1 RTVAVAFSPDGSLLA
16 TGGSDQEVKL
26 WMVKDGRLLRVM
38 KGHGDEIVSLAYSPD
53 GRWIASVGR
62 DNTARLWEA
71 ATGREAWNHS
81 GVVQL
86 PDDRKGNGLA
96 FSPDGQ
102 ILAAASDDNT
112 VPIWSV
118 ATGEPVRVLRGHT
131 NQVNA
136 VAFLSPTRIVTS
148 SEDATIKLWDTHTGE
163 DVFTLRG
170 HIKGVLGVACRPDG
184 QEIASVSVD
193 GTARI
198 WDASVP
204 TLDLSLRR
212 EAADVVD
219 RLYSV
224 HHLKDDVVQV
234 LRQLPVLDG
243 PVRELALQLAQKR
256 TENPSALNNASWLI
270 VQKSGQAIEEYR
282 RALRYAEAACKLVP
296 EDGPTANTLG
306 VARYR
311 AGQYREAIPDL
322 ERSIRLNA
330 PQFGGPTP
338 ADLAF
343 LAMSHQ
349 KLGQTAEALKT
360 IEKLRALMARKPWS
374 TDDESKVF
382 FQEAVSLIQTS
393 GTKQP

>member
-1 RTVAVAFSPDGSLLA
+1 MDC
-16 TGGSDQEVKL
+16 
-26 WMVKDGRLLRVM
+26 LRRPR
-38 KGHGDEIVSLAYSPD
+38 H
-53 GRWIASVGR
+53 
-62 DNTARLWEA
+62 TARLWEA
-71 ATGREAWNHS
+71 ATGREVWNHS

-102 ILAAASDDNT
+102 ALAAASDDNT

-148 SEDATIKLWDTHTGE
+148 SRGCDHQALGYSHRRGCDH
-163 DVFTLRG
+163 VHG

-198 WDASVP
+198 WDASAP
-204 TLDLSLRR
+204 TPDLSLRR

-234 LRQLPVLDG
+234 IRQLPVLYG

-256 TENPSALNNASWLI
+256 TENPTALNSASWLI
-270 VQKSGQAIEEYR
+270 VQKPGQAIEEYR
-282 RALRYAEAACKLVP
+282 LDLALCRSGLQA
-296 EDGPTANTLG
+296 
-306 VARYR
+306 R
-311 AGQYREAIPDL
+311 AGGRADSQYLGSRTLPRRSVPRGHPRPGTL
-322 ERSIRLNA
+322 SIRLNS

-349 KLGQTAEALKT
+349 KLGQTLEALKT

-382 FQEAVSLIQTS
+382 FQEAVSLIQTF